1 MFWDDLDESSVEK
14 IIIFLEEKKYDFEN
28 LIDIWFDDQDIGDGF
43 VVVGESDEKE
53 EEYLEAA

>member
-43 VVVGESDEKE
+43 AVVGESDEKE